1 MFVTRGLKSTA
12 RFAVAMACSFVTR
25 TCDCWQLFATK
36 KAATRT
42 ATSTRTCGQV
52 GRIGCLSRTSAPA
65 SAAAGGVIP
74 GLAAS
79 NGWTEGG
86 PDVREEHDDEHNY
99 RADDRD
105 RKHRHLERLH
115 VRLERMELD
124 LSLAAAVVDHG
135 VSYACAPGCG
145 GG

>member
-1 MFVTRGLKSTA
+1 MFVMRGLKSTA
-12 RFAVAMACSFVTR
+12 RFAVAMACSLVTR

-36 KAATRT
+36 NAATSSATRT
-42 ATSTRTCGQV
+42 RTRGHV
-52 GRIGCLSRTSAPA
+52 GRIGCRSRTAA
-65 SAAAGGVIP
+65 SASAVADGVTLRP
-74 GLAAS
+74 AAS

-105 RKHRHLERLH
+105 RKHRNLERLH

-124 LSLAAAVVDHG
+124 LSLAAAVIDH
-135 VSYACAPGCG
+135 Y
-145 GG
+145 